1 MNLFKLAW
9 KNLTNKPLS
18 MLLSLVLFALGVG
31 MVSIL
36 FLLNK
41 QVQDKFKKNLA
52 GIDMVVGAKGSPLQM
67 ILCNMYHVDNPTG
80 NIKIADVPKAF
91 KSDKA
96 RQNFFETIVPM
107 SVGDSYSSR
116 RIIGTTHEYP
126 TLYDAKIAQG
136 RLWTKTMEATVG
148 AEAANFAKLKIG
160 DTFFSSHGFESDGIN
175 EHEHG
180 EFKVVGIFEPTGS
193 VVDQLILTNTESV
206 WEVHNHEGH
215 EHEEEASGNEDHN
228 HDGHNHS
235 EHDGH
240 NHEDHDHSAHEG
252 HDHSSHEGHDHDNHN
267 HDDHDHAGHDH
278 HNHDGHDHSAHVPQ
292 TTSTIENLLTQEE
305 EEITALLVKF
315 KNNKSPVALNMG
327 RGINENSN
335 LQSASPAIEMN
346 RLYDNMDLG
355 EKFLRNLA
363 AIIIFVSGLSVFISL
378 FNSLRDRKYELSLMR
393 VMGASR
399 WSLFTLIILEGLI
412 LAVLGYIIGIA
423 LSHIGMSIFAGYMSD
438 EYHYSFSGST
448 FLPEEFKLLF
458 GALLIGF
465 IASIIPAFQAFNT
478 DISETLTDS

>member
-36 FLLNK
+36 FLLNQ
-41 QVQDKFKKNLA
+41 QVQDKFDKNLA
-52 GIDMVVGAKGSPLQM
+52 GIDMVLGAKGSPLQM

-80 NIKIADVPKAF
+80 NIKIADIPKAF
-91 KSDKA
+91 KVERA
-96 RQNFFETIVPM
+96 RKNLFEMIVPM
-107 SVGDSYSSR
+107 SIGDSYSSR
-116 RIIGTTHEYP
+116 RIVGTTHEYP
-126 TLYDAKIAQG
+126 NLYDAKIATG
-136 RLWTKTMEATVG
+136 KLWEKKMEVSIG
-148 AEAANFAKLKIG
+148 AEVANFAKLKIG
-160 DTFFSSHGFESDGIN
+160 DTFFSSHGFTSDGIN
-175 EHEHG
+175 EHDHG
-180 EFKVVGIFEPTGS
+180 EFKVVGIFAPTGS

-215 EHEEEASGNEDHN
+215 DHEEETASENEA
-228 HDGHNHS
+228 
-235 EHDGH
+235 EEEH
-240 NHEDHDHSAHEG
+240 NHEGHVHAEDDGHAHDE
-252 HDHSSHEGHDHDNHN
+252 HN
-267 HDDHDHAGHDH
+267 HDDHAGHDYAE
-278 HNHDGHDHSAHVPQ
+278 HDHSAYASEEI
-292 TTSTIENLLTQEE
+292 STIENLLEKE
-305 EEITALLVKF
+305 GEEITALLVKF

-327 RGINENSN
+327 RNINEGTN
-335 LQSASPAIEMN
+335 LQTASPAIEMN
-346 RLYDNMDLG
+346 RLYDNMNLG
-355 EKFLRNLA
+355 EQFLRNIA
-363 AIIIFVSGLSVFISL
+363 MIIVFVSGLSVFISL

-423 LSHIGMSIFAGYMSD
+423 VSHIGMSIFAGYLQE
-438 EYHYSFSGST
+438 EYHYSFSAT
-448 FLPEEFKLLF
+448 MFLPEEIKLFF

-465 IASIIPAFQAFNT
+465 IAAAIPAFQAFKT

>member
-36 FLLNK
+36 FLINK

-67 ILCNMYHVDNPTG
+67 ILCNMYHIDNPTG
-80 NIKIADVPKAF
+80 NIKIADVPNAF
-91 KSDKA
+91 KSERA
-96 RQNFFETIVPM
+96 RKNFFETIVPM
-107 SVGDSYSSR
+107 SIGDSYSSR
-116 RIIGTTHEYP
+116 RIVGTTHEYP
-126 TLYDAKIAQG
+126 KLYDAKIAQG
-136 RLWTKTMEATVG
+136 KLWEKTMEATIG
-148 AEAANFAKLKIG
+148 AETANFAKLKIG
-160 DTFFSSHGFESDGIN
+160 DTFFSSHGFASDGIN

-180 EFKVVGIFEPTGS
+180 EFKVVGILEPTGS
-193 VVDQLILTNTESV
+193 VIDQLILTNTESV

-215 EHEEEASGNEDHN
+215 EHEEEAAPKSEPEKKDDHEGHN
-228 HDGHNHS
+228 HD
-235 EHDGH
+235 D
-240 NHEDHDHSAHEG
+240 HEG
-252 HDHSSHEGHDHDNHN
+252 HDHSEDANN
-267 HDDHDHAGHDH
+267 HDDHAHDE
-278 HNHDGHDHSAHVPQ
+278 HDHSAHDHASHTPQ
-292 TTSTIENLLTQEE
+292 TSSTIENLLVKEE
-305 EEITALLVKF
+305 EAITALLVKF

-327 RGINENSN
+327 RGINEDSN

-346 RLYDNMDLG
+346 RLYDNMSLG
-355 EKFLRNLA
+355 EQFIRNLA
-363 AIIIFVSGLSVFISL
+363 GIIIFVSGLSVFISL

-399 WSLFTLIILEGLI
+399 WTLFTLIILEGLI

-423 LSHIGMSIFAGYMSD
+423 VSHIGMSIFAGYMQD
-438 EYHYSFSGST
+438 EYHYSFSGGI
-448 FLPEEFKLLF
+448 FLPEEIQLFF

-465 IASIIPAFQAFNT
+465 IAAAIPAFQAFKT